1 MNKLIFL
8 KNTASDVM
16 GNNNKVKEALTV
28 GYTRNKLETDI
39 NITTKLPGEMMNQ
52 AAEVYYSGFKQ
63 KFDGLLMIPRTREQA
78 LHILKESMD
87 CSMGIYALDDGGNLV
102 GLVGLGC
109 KGRGFVKYRWRLLL
123 QEFGLLGAIL
133 RKLIKFFEAPAL
145 RKDQLRIEGVV
156 ISEGAQGQG
165 IGSALLHAVFER
177 ARRQGYKSVCLEVI
191 NTNPD
196 ARRLYHRLGFKD
208 KGRVYFGLLTR
219 QAGFTFI
226 WRMEKNFSPTPKTM
240 SPQSKGLPLKFQT

>member
-1 MNKLIFL
+1 MNMFKIALLLERTSSGVI
-8 KNTASDVM
+8 SE
-16 GNNNKVKEALTV
+16 NNRAKEETNIR
-28 GYTRNKLETDI
+28 YTLNKLENDV
-39 NITTKLPGEMMNQ
+39 NITTKLPREMITQ
-52 AAEVYYSGFKQ
+52 AAEVYYSSFKQ
-63 KFDGLLMIPRTREQA
+63 KYDGLLMIPRTREQA
-78 LHILKESMD
+78 LHILRESMN

-102 GLVGLGC
+102 GLAGLGC
-109 KGRGFVKYRWRLLL
+109 KGRGFVKYKWRLLL

-145 RKDQLRIEGVV
+145 RKGQLRIEGVV
-156 ISEGAQGQG
+156 ISEDAQGQG
-165 IGSALLHAVFER
+165 IGTALLHAVFEW
-177 ARRQGYKSVCLEVI
+177 ARRQGYKTVCLEVI

-226 WRMEKNFSPTPKTM
+226 WRMEKK
-240 SPQSKGLPLKFQT
+240 L